1 MSVPVSG
8 SVTDA
13 VAFTL
18 EPWGTSEVEKAGT
31 GALLTGT
38 INVFCGRGTASTI
51 EGTKVFEV
59 LSHFVSVQSAP
70 ARSTSQIYVSVS
82 GVISASKT
90 ADWRT

>member
-1 MSVPVSG
+1 MA
-8 SVTDA
+8 DA

-18 EPWGTSEVEKAGT
+18 EPWGTSEVETAGS
-31 GALLTGT
+31 GSLLTGT
-38 INVFCGRGTASTI
+38 IDVFCGCGTASAI
-51 EGTKVFEV
+51 EGTEVFDV